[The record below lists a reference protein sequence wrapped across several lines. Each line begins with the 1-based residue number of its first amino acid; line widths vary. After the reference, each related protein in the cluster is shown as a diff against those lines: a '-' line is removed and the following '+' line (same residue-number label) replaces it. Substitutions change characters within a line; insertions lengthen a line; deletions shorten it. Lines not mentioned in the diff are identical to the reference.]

1 MTNWHF
7 LPLSEIYSRFDSSES
22 GLISAQVD
30 TARKKF
36 GPNVLPSSPPHSII
50 GLFFSQFLS
59 PLILILVA
67 AAAVIALMGDIA
79 DSIVIGIVLLFNAC
93 IGTYQ
98 EGKAEATLDSLKRF
112 SKTNATVIR
121 DGDER
126 VISDEDVV
134 VGDVIII
141 REGEKVPADARII
154 EVTACYVD
162 ESSLTGESNP
172 VRKDSSTSDLTEST
186 PISDQHTMLFRG
198 TYLTRGS
205 VTAIVVTTGK
215 ETVIGKIATVVSSI
229 DTDVPLKGKIQHLST
244 RIMYAVG
251 GFSVF
256 LLGLSVLRGN
266 SLTESLYTVIT
277 LCVSLIPE
285 GLPVILTLVLAR
297 SVFRMS
303 KRNALVKKL
312 AAVEALGQASV
323 IAVDKTG
330 TITLNELRVE
340 QVYTA
345 DNTLYTITGSGYD
358 TSGEIRT
365 GDTVI
370 QPDPKSL
377 LFLVTQIAM
386 NATQSK
392 ISYSKEDD
400 RSYVIGDP
408 TEAAMLVFGKKYPQV
423 DESMTLLESDPF
435 DYKRKYSTHLLSWKQ
450 SFLRADIGAPEA
462 ILTRCILPARMQED
476 IQQQITALSSQGLR
490 VVAIAAHKSAHRI
503 ELHTKGDLEFLGLVA
518 MRDSIHPEAK
528 EAIQVAK
535 AAGIHVCMITGDH
548 QATAISIA
556 KEVGIYVDGDTVLT
570 GAEIEKLSPEELAV
584 AVRRTSHDKNPA
596 ISVFAR
602 VTPEHKLKIIA
613 AFRAN
618 KETVAMTGDGVND
631 AASLVAADLG
641 IAMGKRGTEV
651 AKEAADIVLLDDNF
665 KSITAAIRE
674 GRGLYLTIKNVIVYL
689 LSTGVGEAVTI
700 AGALMLGFA
709 SPLLPVQIL
718 WLNFV
723 TDGFL
728 DIALSFEPREKG
740 LLLHKR
746 EYFNS
751 HLVDRPMFIRM
762 LLVGTTMAIGSLFV
776 YAQYMGGDR
785 DKALTVALTTMAAF
799 QWFNVWNCR
808 SSTKSLTQMNF
819 FGNVHLIGATVL
831 IVLLHIIAV
840 HTGFMNH
847 FLHTTPLTFLEWV
860 MCVGIASTII
870 LVEEIRKS
878 VTRV

>member
-1 MTNWHF
+1 VTYWH
-7 LPLSEIYSRFDSSES
+7 LTPLDEIYTQIGSKQSGLDSSLVLS
-22 GLISAQVD
+22 QK
-30 TARKKF
+30 KKF
-36 GPNVLPSSPPHSII
+36 GPNTFPSSPTHS
-50 GLFFSQFLS
+50 LFTLFISQFFS

-67 AAAVIALMGDIA
+67 AAIVIAFLGERA
-79 DSIVIGIVLLFNAC
+79 DSLIIGIILTFNAL

-98 EGKAEATLDSLKRF
+98 EGKAEATLDSLKHF
-112 SKTNATVIR
+112 SKTNASVLR
-121 DGDER
+121 DGREQI
-126 VISDEDVV
+126 ISDEDVV
-134 VGDVIII
+134 VGDVIIV
-141 REGEKVPADARII
+141 REGEKVPTDARII
-154 EVTACYVD
+154 EVNACYVD

-172 VRKDSSTSDLTEST
+172 VRKDSSTEDLTEST
-186 PISDQHTMLFRG
+186 PVSDQHTMLFRG

-205 VTAIVVTTGK
+205 VTAIVVSTGT

-229 DTDVPLKGKIQHLST
+229 DTDVPLKGKIQHLSN

-251 GFSVF
+251 GFSIFF
-256 LLGLSVLRGN
+256 LILSLLRGN
-266 SLTESLYTVIT
+266 SFSESLYTVIT

-297 SVFRMS
+297 SVYRMS

-345 DNTLYTITGSGYD
+345 DDILYTVTGSGYD
-358 TSGEIRT
+358 TKGQIRS
-365 GDTVI
+365 DDKPV
-370 QPDPKSL
+370 QPDAKSL
-377 LFLVTQIAM
+377 LFLLTQIAM
-386 NATQSK
+386 IGTQSK
-392 ISYSKEDD
+392 ISYNKEED

-408 TEAAMLVFGKKYPQV
+408 TEAALLVFGKKYPQV
-423 DESMTLLESDPF
+423 DESMTLVQSDPF
-435 DYKRKYSTHLLSWKQ
+435 DYKRKYSTHLLSWKKTY
-450 SFLRADIGAPEA
+450 LRADIGAPEA
-462 ILTRCILPARMQED
+462 ILSRCILPARQQEQ

-490 VVAIAAHKSAHRI
+490 VVAIAAHQSAHRI

-535 AAGIHVCMITGDH
+535 AAGIQICMITGDH
-548 QATAISIA
+548 EATAISIA
-556 KEVGIYVDGDTVLT
+556 KEVGIYTTGDIVVT
-570 GAEIEKLSPEELAV
+570 GVEIEKLSAQELSQRLA
-584 AVRRTSHDKNPA
+584 TKNATGAPA
-596 ISVFAR
+596 ITVFAR

-674 GRGLYLTIKNVIVYL
+674 GRGLYLTIKNVILYL

-709 SPLLPVQIL
+709 TPILPVQIL

-746 EYFNS
+746 EFFNS
-751 HLVDRPMFIRM
+751 HLIDKTMFIRM

-776 YAQYMGGDR
+776 YSQFMDGDR
-785 DKALTVALTTMAAF
+785 TKALTVALTTMAAF

-808 SSTKSLTQMNF
+808 SNTKSLTQLNF
-819 FGNVHLIGATVL
+819 FGNIPLIGATVV
-831 IVLLHIIAV
+831 IILLHIIAV
-840 HTGFMNH
+840 HTSFMNQ
-847 FLHTTPLTFLEWV
+847 FLHTTPLSLLEWV
-860 MCVGIASTII
+860 MCIGIASTII
-870 LVEEIRKS
+870 VVEEIRKMFQ
-878 VTRV
+878 RV